1 MGLGWGVAAAAE
13 SHQAKGGEDDGEKG
27 VEPSAGTHSPPEEEE
42 VDEYKGS
49 TSNLWQ
55 MMDHPDASHFN
66 RSEKRARFRP

>member
-1 MGLGWGVAAAAE
+1 MSGWGVAAAAE
-13 SHQAKGGEDDGEKG
+13 SHQAPVVEGDGEKN
-27 VEPSAGTHSPPEEEE
+27 VEPSAGTHSPPEEE

-49 TSNLWQ
+49 TSNLGQ